1 MLLSM
6 GPSREG
12 VEPTVL
18 LVGAGERFTP
28 AFQAALSRY
37 RVQVETTDLGAVVDA
52 VIVTAPD
59 LVLLMGEA
67 AKDGG
72 ATVLQK
78 LAGLSQ
84 NFTVPVVV
92 LHDDSELD
100 AKLSAFRHGA
110 AAVLPRSASVDATA
124 AEVAKM
130 AREIPEQGTDSQGA
144 LGEATLDEFIGALS
158 RQLRSGLVRSPPP
171 APRAARPAAGR
182 VWRYP

>member
-1 MLLSM
+1 MLRGM
-6 GPSREG
+6 GPPRAG

-28 AFQAALSRY
+28 AFQAALSRHQ
-37 RVQVETTDLGAVVDA
+37 VQVETAELNTAVDA

-92 LHDDSELD
+92 LSDDAEL
-100 AKLSAFRHGA
+100 
-110 AAVLPRSASVDATA
+110 
-124 AEVAKM
+124 
-130 AREIPEQGTDSQGA
+130 
-144 LGEATLDEFIGALS
+144 
-158 RQLRSGLVRSPPP
+158 
-171 APRAARPAAGR
+171 
-182 VWRYP
+182 